1 MLTHH
6 KTPLPNARCHELI
19 TRSSTWLLLLN
30 LDRSSMKTTT
40 PTQSTQTAPS
50 RVNLKQSTASRRF
63 AFCVLLLPSALT
75 DSYQILAERKSD
87 QGTPLY
93 LVKWEGYELHRST
106 WEPREHFVDVDC
118 VVNWKLHKRE
128 IDAGH
133 AKPFKVATY
142 EAALRRDEEQRERR
156 YAKRAEKRRLKKSRG
171 TTPRRRLLTKKELT
185 KKGTARKAPTRD
197 ATSTSSSAT
206 ENSPRKQTTPLFEP
220 SGPSKSIGL
229 KRKRLSS
236 NARSPSPALSVD
248 DVANSQYSIFNEH
261 TESPR
266 KRPSSH
272 STTVPK
278 RARVDDLSAEKAATK
293 QKSGSSDKGIVHST
307 TPPMLQQLGAKA
319 ANPS

>member
-1 MLTHH
+1 MA
-6 KTPLPNARCHELI
+6 TP
-19 TRSSTWLLLLN
+19 S
-30 LDRSSMKTTT
+30 K
-40 PTQSTQTAPS
+40 S
-50 RVNLKQSTASRRF
+50 RPVF
-63 AFCVLLLPSALT
+63 DEDDDT
-75 DSYQILAERKSD
+75 DSVNTDSTVESELQAEYSVEKILAERKSD

-118 VVNWKLHKRE
+118 LVNWKLHKRE
-128 IDAGH
+128 IDAGD

-142 EAALRRDEEQRERR
+142 EAALRRHDEQCERR
-156 YAKRAEKRRLKKSRG
+156 YVKRAEKRRLKKSRG

-278 RARVDDLSAEKAATK
+278 RARVHDPSVEKAATK
-293 QKSGSSDKGIVHST
+293 QKSGTSDKGIDIVHST
-307 TPPMLQQLGAKA
+307 SRPALQQLGAKA
-319 ANPS
+319 ASPS